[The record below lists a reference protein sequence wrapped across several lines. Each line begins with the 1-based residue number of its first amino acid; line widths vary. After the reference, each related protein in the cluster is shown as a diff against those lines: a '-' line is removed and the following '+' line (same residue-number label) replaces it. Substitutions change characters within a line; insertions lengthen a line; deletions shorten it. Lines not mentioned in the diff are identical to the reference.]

1 MSLGQYQNFWPVNT
15 NKENLQ
21 LYTRTVAVQRVDNL
35 ILSSMVS
42 GYEIVYSLHKDG
54 KQIRKIKEFNSWDQ
68 EADDRVSYTLIGL
81 SRMEQNKSLIYQ
93 TIDLPW
99 YCCYGTSIDWF
110 MQGGLEVFLL
120 QYSASESCRM
130 LP

>member
-1 MSLGQYQNFWPVNT
+1 MSLCQYQNFWPVNT

-54 KQIRKIKEFNSWDQ
+54 KQISKIHEFNSWDQ

-93 TIDLPW
+93 TIDL
-99 YCCYGTSIDWF
+99 
-110 MQGGLEVFLL
+110 
-120 QYSASESCRM
+120 R
-130 LP
+130 